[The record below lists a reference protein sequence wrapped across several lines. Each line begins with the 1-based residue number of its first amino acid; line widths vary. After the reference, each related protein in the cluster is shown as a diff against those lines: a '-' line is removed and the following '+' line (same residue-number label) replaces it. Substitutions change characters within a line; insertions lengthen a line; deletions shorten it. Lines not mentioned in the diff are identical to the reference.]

1 MRWLDDITY
10 FNGHSESVKI
20 VQSCLTLY
28 DPMDY
33 TEFEQIPGN
42 CEGQGS
48 LACHSSWGHNESDT
62 TE

>member
-10 FNGHSESVKI
+10 FNGHSESVKS
-20 VQSCLTLY
+20 VRSCLC

-33 TEFEQIPGN
+33 TDFEQIQN
-42 CEGQGS
+42 REGQES